1 MHMTIELPD
10 DLIGSFQRVAQA
22 QHRSAQDVALDIL
35 RAGLLDDVPDMDAIV
50 ADIRAAAPNPTAL
63 RPARGSLRAALADMP
78 ADDALDLV
86 AWQDAWASAEAEIAA
101 LSRADD
107 HAEGR

>member
-50 ADIRAAAPNPTAL
+50 ADIRAAAPNPAAL
-63 RPARGSLRAALADMP
+63 RPARGSLLAALDDAP
-78 ADDALDLV
+78 ADNDLDLA
-86 AWQDAWASAEAEIAA
+86 AWQDAWTSAEAEMAA
-101 LSRADD
+101 LSQADD
-107 HAEGR
+107 RAEGR